1 MPEEYTQTE
10 RYVLL
15 AWWLC
20 SGERLTTEQVSRRL
34 GVTVGTAAKMFNRIS
49 RKLPIFRD
57 MYGRWRK
64 LP

>member
-1 MPEEYTQTE
+1 MQEEYTLIE
-10 RYVLL
+10 RHVLL
-15 AWWLC
+15 TWWLC
-20 SGERLTTEQVSRRL
+20 SGERLTTEQVARRL

>member
-1 MPEEYTQTE
+1 MPEEYTLIE
-10 RYVLL
+10 RHVLL
-15 AWWLC
+15 TWWLC
-20 SGERLTTEQVSRRL
+20 SGDRLTTEQVARRL